1 MRLDLIRRDIRQR
14 VQTQQLSRKMQ
25 HDNTKKERQFAEGD
39 KVLVKNFAAG
49 PKWKNAHIESG
60 TGPLSYK
67 A

>member
-14 VQTQQLSRKMQ
+14 VQTQQLSQKMQ

-39 KVLVKNFAAG
+39 NVLVKNFAAG
-49 PKWKNAHIESG
+49 PTRKNAHIESR